1 MRHTE
6 AKQPSKSDKMAEP
19 DIEHAVDCFADHVLV
34 LAKTAADAFLLES
47 SCVSKE
53 RLETIG
59 AHSND
64 DHPALREGSHVYV
77 AYSGESPLY
86 AGETG
91 VTVRSRFMSDGS
103 GSHSR
108 KQWYHEVSHVRF
120 VALSCDSKYYRKL
133 IEAALVIGL
142 RPREQMPV
150 R

>member
-1 MRHTE
+1 
-6 AKQPSKSDKMAEP
+6 MAEQ
-19 DIEHAVDCFADHVLV
+19 DSERVADCFADHVDV
-34 LAKTAADAFLLES
+34 LAKAVADAFFLKS

-59 AHSND
+59 AHSNG
-64 DHPALREGSHVYV
+64 DHPALRKGSHVYV
-77 AYSGESPLY
+77 AYSGECPLY

-91 VTVRSRFMSDGS
+91 QTVRTRFKGDGS
-103 GSHSR
+103 GSHDR
-108 KQWYHEVSHVRF
+108 KPWYKDASHVRF
-120 VALSCDSKYYRKL
+120 VALSCDSEYYRKL